1 MTGGPHVS
9 LVLRESPDFLYA
21 ALSEATS
28 AAFIEESRMKFIN
41 ANKLHRKFGG
51 APSLLKGAHDP
62 SFARALQAHTSPEP
76 RILSRRFDVT

>member
-41 ANKLHRKFGG
+41 ANKLHGKFGG
-51 APSLLKGAHDP
+51 GH
-62 SFARALQAHTSPEP
+62 RHC
-76 RILSRRFDVT
+76 